1 MSILIRAIFRWIA
14 YFSSYGIAVATSA
27 AISSILAIAFGLY
40 YARATNFP
48 ISDLM
53 LYTIGGGAALAWIGH
68 SLQFGILNKLG
79 FPGFTRPVLAV
90 NRFITATPDLQIRP
104 DLTAADYQELLRA
117 LTVIP
122 LTNAFTAVLSV
133 QILVIAILIAGEM
146 SVKFEPYHYVQGVIM
161 DIMFSFIHGGFCLV
175 IGEIAT
181 GSMRAEC
188 KRLMHEKNIPF
199 TDRAVTTV
207 RLKLAF
213 FIVLFLITIY
223 VAATLVYYNR
233 DNLSAI
239 LFFTLMAL
247 VSAILMAYMI
257 FYLIYSA
264 LKDIEGAMDDLK
276 SGGSGLIFTK
286 SIDIEF
292 VKVATGISEAA
303 RTIKDYQANLEQKIA
318 ERTRELQESL
328 GHVRALKGQ
337 QDGDYFLTSLLLRPL
352 NGNYANNRQ
361 IKVEIFVKQKKS
373 FEFKTKMNEIGGD
386 ICLAHSI
393 RLRGRDY
400 TLFLNGDA
408 MGKSM
413 QGAGGS
419 LVLGAVMQSIVERT
433 KLSPKEQVLY
443 PERWLKAVFL
453 ELQKTFESFDGS
465 MLISVVLGLADEKNG
480 FIYFINAEH
489 PWSAILRD
497 GKAFFIEDRLTLRKL
512 GTLGVSMGIKV
523 QTFEL
528 RPGDIFVTGSDGRD
542 DLMLGTDE
550 SGARIINEDE
560 TLFLRLLEQS
570 GGDLRRTYEAC
581 QQTGE
586 ITDDFSLVSLR
597 YQPEEETPE
606 MRGGIRQKI
615 SEARRLLRE
624 RNYAAASELLIGAYE
639 ISHDDEHL
647 MRALAHLA
655 IKSDRLADAA
665 QYFERYSDACPG
677 DTQAIE
683 TLGTILTRLG
693 EYEKALDALNRL
705 RIRNPRDERIR
716 QLIARVLKLQGKTA
730 EAEELLAG

>member
-1 MSILIRAIFRWIA
+1 MSNIVRFAFRWIA

-27 AISSILAIAFGLY
+27 AISSILAISFGLY

-48 ISDLM
+48 MSTLM
-53 LYTIGGGAALAWIGH
+53 LWTIAGGAAVAWIGH
-68 SLQFGILNKLG
+68 SVQFGILNKIG

-90 NRFITATPDLQIRP
+90 NRFITATPDLSIRP
-104 DLTAADYQELLRA
+104 DLKENDYHELLRA
-117 LTVIP
+117 LTIIP

-133 QILVIAILIAGEM
+133 QLIFAAILVAAEL
-146 SVKFEPYHYVQGVIM
+146 SVKFEPYHYVQGVVM
-161 DIMFSFIHGGFCLV
+161 DVMFSFIHGGFCLI

-188 KRLMHEKNIPF
+188 KRIMHEKGIAF

-213 FIVLFLITIY
+213 FITLFLVTLY

-233 DNLSAI
+233 DNLQAI
-239 LFFTLMAL
+239 LIFTLMAT
-247 VSAILMAYMI
+247 VAAVLMAYMI

-286 SIDIEF
+286 SIDSEF
-292 VKVATGISEAA
+292 VKVATGISDAA
-303 RTIKDYQANLEQKIA
+303 RTIKDYQANLEQKID

-328 GHVRALKGQ
+328 GNVKALKGQ
-337 QDGDYFLTSLLLRPL
+337 QDGDYFLTSLLLKPL
-352 NGNYANNRQ
+352 TGNYANNRQ
-361 IKVEIFVKQKKS
+361 IKVNIFIRQKKS
-373 FEFKTKMNEIGGD
+373 FEFKTKTNEIGGD

-465 MLISVVLGLADEKNG
+465 MLISVIMGLADEKSG
-480 FIYFINAEH
+480 FVYFINAEH
-489 PWSAILRD
+489 PWSAIYRD
-497 GKAFFIEDRLTLRKL
+497 GKAFFIENDLTLRKL
-512 GTLGVSMGIKV
+512 GTLGVAMGIRV
-523 QTFEL
+523 QTYEMQ
-528 RPGDIFVTGSDGRD
+528 PGDAFVIGSDGRD
-542 DLMLGTDE
+542 DLVLGTDE
-550 SGARIINEDE
+550 TGARVINEDE
-560 TLFLRLLEQS
+560 NLFLRMLETGS
-570 GGDLRRTYEAC
+570 GDLEATYNAC
-581 QQTGE
+581 KETGE
-586 ITDDFSLVSLR
+586 ISDDFSLISLT
-597 YQPEEETPE
+597 YQPEIETRE
-606 MRGGIRQKI
+606 VRFGIGQKI
-615 SEARRLLRE
+615 TEARSLVAQK
-624 RNYAAASELLIGAYE
+624 NYAAATELLEHAYE
-639 ISHDDEHL
+639 VSKDNLHVA
-647 MRALAHLA
+647 RALAHIYYKA
-655 IKSDRLADAA
+655 GKIAEAA
-665 QYFERYSDACPG
+665 RYFDLYSEENPG

-683 TLGTILTRLG
+683 ALGSLLLKLGESERAADVLTRL
-693 EYEKALDALNRL
+693 K
-705 RIRNPRDERIR
+705 IRNPRNEKIAGQLARIY
-716 QLIARVLKLQGKTA
+716 K
-730 EAEELLAG
+730 